1 MTFSFPNLVNDEYND
16 RLLEIPSKEELEFM
30 FHTFQKDQ
38 SLRLDYWHVELWLG
52 FYDIIEETL
61 LRVVDHSRRLRKM
74 LASFNTKFIA
84 LIQNFDN
91 LSCFE
96 KFLLVSLF
104 NCIYKIVEKIIAM
117 RVKSLLLTPISNE

>member
-61 LRVVDHSRRLRKM
+61 LRVVDHSRRLGKM

-96 KFLLVSLF
+96 EFILVSLC
-104 NCIYKIVEKIIAM
+104 N
-117 RVKSLLLTPISNE
+117 